1 MNKNIFDGFTVKVFL
16 DEDGDYLAYFVEMPN
31 VSAFSDTP
39 EDALKEL
46 AMAWKGVK
54 ESYQK
59 HHEPIPQAPS
69 READIGQVNVPV
81 DAQLYQM
88 LKNEAANAGISL
100 YALVAQKLAKSPD
113 PDIDDRGKS
122 ITAAS

>member
-1 MNKNIFDGFTVKVFL
+1 MNKNVFDGFTVNVFL

-46 AMAWKGVK
+46 AMAWEGVK

-59 HHEPIPQAPS
+59 HREPIPQAPS
-69 READIGQVNVPV
+69 REGDIGQVNVPV

-88 LKNEAANAGISL
+88 LKNEAANAGISFTRL
-100 YALVAQKLAKSPD
+100 SHKS
-113 PDIDDRGKS
+113 
-122 ITAAS
+122 